1 LTALQSPIEYQKEQ
15 SQSAA
20 STLRKTNSQPAA
32 MMQSTLSRPTNSS
45 AAHSHYTRM
54 SSVPQSKTT
63 AAVSRLKSYDVKAQK
78 TVSSG
83 AEKVKGQESK
93 GQRAGSP
100 RGQRAGSPQQSKRT
114 IFAGL
119 RSSLSRLSK
128 SPSHEDLVRETDA
141 PHNTT
146 ATTTTTTAAGDA
158 AADDMR
164 VNGDADKVEAS
175 DVTSSEQDGDV
186 NERCQPDSHETSLT
200 DCTVNVQHGN

>member
-1 LTALQSPIEYQKEQ
+1 
-15 SQSAA
+15 
-20 STLRKTNSQPAA
+20 
-32 MMQSTLSRPTNSS
+32 M
-45 AAHSHYTRM
+45 
-54 SSVPQSKTT
+54 PQSKTT